1 MSTKKDKFTSKDR
14 YFMQIAINLAV
25 NRSGYTGSNPSVGC
39 VVVKNND
46 VVSFGST
53 NINGR
58 PHAET
63 IALNNN
69 KKSNKGAT
77 VYVTLEPCSHYG
89 KTPPCTKALIKSKV
103 KKVIYSVE
111 DNDSRSF
118 KKSKKIL
125 TLNKIITKSGLLKN
139 KVN

>member
-63 IALNNN
+63 IALIL
-69 KKSNKGAT
+69 S
-77 VYVTLEPCSHYG
+77 
-89 KTPPCTKALIKSKV
+89 LIH
-103 KKVIYSVE
+103 I
-111 DNDSRSF
+111 
-118 KKSKKIL
+118 
-125 TLNKIITKSGLLKN
+125 
-139 KVN
+139 